1 MYTMQFPSPD
11 KVFISLAAAFGLL
24 FVFLTPPFQVPDEP
38 NHFYRAFQISEGQFT
53 SVKQE
58 GDIGGRVPASLVQAV
73 RTYVP
78 LIFVPGERMLLED
91 LLNSWRQPLKPDER
105 QFASFPNT
113 AHYSP
118 VPYLPQAVGIRIGK
132 TFNLPAV
139 ALLYLGRIFN
149 LACWGIL
156 VFAAIRLTPVYPWLL
171 ALLALIPM
179 SLFEAASMSA
189 DAVTNGLAFLTIAG
203 FYRCAFD
210 RTQGVGK
217 KELLTLTAVTVL
229 LSFSKT
235 AYFPALGLFLLIPM
249 VKLGSWKRYFAA
261 FALLVGANILALAAW
276 SYFGDVA
283 ANLHLLET
291 RLSPFPDTDHLRQLR
306 FILADIPRYVEIL
319 GRTAINQFNGLS
331 WQFIGILGW
340 LDTPL
345 PRIFV
350 QSGLGL
356 LFFCS
361 ILENRPDADITS
373 RCKGILWVYAIGTSV
388 LVVTMQYL
396 TWTPVGAAEIR
407 GLQGRYFFPVAPAF
421 FALFYNRSLQLGNRG
436 KYIPPLITTGILVL
450 LLGAAGTLTCRYYDR
465 QFFSGTFNETTD
477 GLLLIP
483 GKPVKMSPA
492 AGFASLRP
500 TANIS
505 ACRSAGDG
513 LSFTVTS
520 DDPQLL
526 LPIYTCP
533 EPMIIKIE
541 LTAPAATRLQ
551 FFYKTRRRRIYSE
564 QNSVSVAITK
574 GRQIV
579 ELSLPAGIF
588 GRLRLDPGAVP
599 GDYAIHSLE
608 ISAAETVRGLN
619 RDADKKRTSY

>member
-1 MYTMQFPSPD
+1 MPFLPPD
-11 KVFISLAAAFGLL
+11 KVFIVLAAAFGLL

-58 GDIGGRVPASLVQAV
+58 GDIGGRVPTSLVQAV

-118 VPYLPQAVGIRIGK
+118 VPYLPQALGIRIGK
-132 TFNLPAV
+132 TFNLPPV
-139 ALLYLGRIFN
+139 ALLCLGRIFN
-149 LACWGIL
+149 LACWSFL
-156 VFAAIRLTPVYPWLL
+156 VFVAIRLTPVYPWLL
-171 ALLALIPM
+171 ALLALMPM

-249 VKLGSWKRYFAA
+249 VKLGSCKRYFAA

-306 FILADIPRYVEIL
+306 FILADLPRYAEIL
-319 GRTAINQFNGLS
+319 GRTAINQFTGLS
-331 WQFIGILGW
+331 WQFVGILGW
-340 LDTPL
+340 LDTPM
-345 PRIFV
+345 PWIFV
-350 QSGLGL
+350 QGGFGL
-356 LFFCS
+356 LFFCG
-361 ILENRPDADITS
+361 IFENRKDVDI
-373 RCKGILWVYAIGTSV
+373 RNYNKGILCLYAIGTGV
-388 LVVTMQYL
+388 LMATMLYM

-407 GLQGRYFFPVAPAF
+407 GLQGRYFIPVAPAF
-421 FALFYNRSLQLGNRG
+421 FALFYNRSLSLGNRK
-436 KYIPPLITTGILVL
+436 KYLPPLITAGILVL
-450 LLGAAGTLTCRYYDR
+450 LLGAAGTLTRRYYDR
-465 QFFSGTFNETTD
+465 QFFSGTFNETAD

-492 AGFASLRP
+492 AGFASLQP

-513 LSFTVTS
+513 LAFLVTS

-526 LPIYTCP
+526 LPAYGCP
-533 EPMIIKIE
+533 DVLTIKIE

-551 FFYKTRRRRIYSE
+551 LFYKTLRSRVYSE
-564 QNSVSVAITK
+564 HNSVSVAITM

-599 GDYAIHSLE
+599 GDYLIHSLE
-608 ISAAETVRGLN
+608 IRAEKPFPRAN
-619 RDADKKRTSY
+619 RDIKTKRTSI